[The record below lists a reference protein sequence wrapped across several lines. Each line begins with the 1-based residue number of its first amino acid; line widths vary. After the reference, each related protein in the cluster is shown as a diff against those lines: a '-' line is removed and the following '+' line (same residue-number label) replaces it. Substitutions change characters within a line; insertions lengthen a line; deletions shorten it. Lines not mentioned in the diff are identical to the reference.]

1 MPKDNRLGKG
11 LSAIF
16 GDIDSLDD
24 ETAIQYLP
32 IDSISPN
39 PNQPRQDIKNSE
51 LKNLAESIKE
61 KGIIQPIIVR
71 QKNGIFEI
79 VAGERRLEAAKIAGL
94 ENIPAIEKNFTDEES
109 AEIALIENIQ
119 RKNLNPIEEAYAY
132 KNLMDKF
139 NYTQEELSKKIG
151 KDRATISN
159 TLRLLKLPD
168 SIIKMLQNNEITAGH
183 ARSVLS
189 VKDKN
194 AQKILAEKIKKKNLS
209 VRDAE
214 KIVYQKQQEDYY
226 KNYESDFFA
235 VFKRKV
241 QIKYT
246 GKKGKIEMEFKDKKD
261 LDDILNR
268 AQK

>member
-16 GDIDSLDD
+16 GDIDSLD
-24 ETAIQYLP
+24 EKNAVQYLP
-32 IDSISPN
+32 IDSILPN
-39 PNQPRQDIKNSE
+39 PNQPRQDIVNNE
-51 LKNLAESIKE
+51 LQSLSKSIKE

-71 QKNGIFEI
+71 QKDGIFEI

-94 ENIPAIEKNFTDEES
+94 ENIPAIEKEFTDEES

-119 RKNLNPIEEAYAY
+119 RKNLNPIEEALAY
-132 KNLMDKF
+132 KNLIEKF
-139 NYTQEELSKKIG
+139 GFTQEELSKKIG

-168 SIIKMLQNNEITAGH
+168 SIIEMLKNNEITAGH
-183 ARSVLS
+183 ARSILS
-189 VKDKN
+189 IKDKDT
-194 AQKILAEKIKKKNLS
+194 QKSLAEKIKGKNLS

-214 KIVYQKQQEDYY
+214 KIAYQKQQEYYY
-226 KNYESDFFA
+226 KKYENDFFV

-241 QIKYT
+241 QIKYS
-246 GKKGKIEMEFKDKKD
+246 GKKGRIEMEFKDSKD
-261 LDDILNR
+261 LDDILKR
-268 AQK
+268 VQK